1 MGYTIGDFIKSN
13 QFSEIK
19 LLCDNSSVEREIQG
33 IQILAVPD
41 MEKFAGGGELL
52 LTSLKAYENLNE
64 NTVLYHLEELY
75 KKKVVGFA
83 VKRVQDRS
91 QQIKLFDVFMQFCN
105 KYNIPVLE
113 LPENVTYWSVIK
125 FLLPKIYSYEVAKMI
140 YSKIT
145 HDDINYFLTEGAMD
159 KTILE
164 TLFKKINIMI
174 GNPIALY
181 DERFINIYSSL
192 PEESNLVIT
201 KDVKK
206 YMPNI
211 IAQHEYM
218 IQKRKYVEYIRKINI
233 LDQSVFFLVATEVNE
248 PLSDFDFI
256 TLGHVLSALLYILI
270 QKVTTKALEKK
281 YHRDLE
287 HRILNGTLSDE
298 EENEVAHVLNLN
310 MSNQYRVI
318 IFCLKSKHPKDN
330 FSEVQRT
337 ETEFVEK
344 IISDCF
350 PKEYIYSNT
359 NRIIYIHKENTNED
373 KLNYRKELEK
383 IRKNIQ
389 NQLINRK
396 SDFELIVGLGK
407 VVEGYHRLKES
418 FEDAKL
424 AIKYIDIIRDIVG
437 DMNKSVV
444 DCSKLGFFHIF
455 ANIKDKAQ
463 LRTYIPDSV
472 NNIYKHDLQK
482 NSELLHTLECYLN
495 HKQSIR
501 KTSELMCIHS
511 RTVSYRL
518 QKIVQLTGMD
528 YDNIAEMLTVRNG
541 IIILKI
547 LEKL

>member
-13 QFSEIK
+13 QFSGIK
-19 LLCDNSSVEREIQG
+19 LISDNSSIDREIQG
-33 IQILAVPD
+33 VQIIAVAD
-41 MEKFAGGGELL
+41 MEKFTGGGELL
-52 LTSLKAYENLNE
+52 LTSLKAYEKLNE

-75 KKKVVGFA
+75 KNKVGGFA
-83 VKRVQDRS
+83 VRRVQDTV
-91 QQIKLFDVFMQFCN
+91 QQKKLFELFMQFCN

-145 HDDINYFLTEGAMD
+145 HDDINYFFTEGAMD
-159 KTILE
+159 TTILE

-181 DERFINIYSSL
+181 NDRLINIYSSL

-218 IQKRKYVEYIRKINI
+218 IQKREYVEYIRKINI
-233 LDQSVFFLVATEVNE
+233 LDQSVFYLVATEVNE

-270 QKVTTKALEKK
+270 QKVTSKALEKK

-287 HRILNGTLSDE
+287 HRILIGTLSGE

-310 MSNQYRVI
+310 TSDEYRVI
-318 IFCLKSKHPKDN
+318 IFYLKSKNSKAD

-337 ETEFVEK
+337 ATQFVEN
-344 IISDCF
+344 IIL
-350 PKEYIYSNT
+350 EYLSNEYVYSNT
-359 NRIIYIHKENTNED
+359 NRIIYIHKEDINED
-373 KLNYRKELEK
+373 KLKFRRKLEK
-383 IRKNIQ
+383 IQKEIQ
-389 NQLINRK
+389 NQLVDRK
-396 SDFELIVGLGK
+396 ADFELLVGIGK
-407 VVEGYHRLKES
+407 SVEGYHHLKES
-418 FEDAKL
+418 FEDSKL

-437 DMNKSVV
+437 DVNKSVV
-444 DCSKLGFFHIF
+444 DCSKLGFFRIF

-472 NNIYKHDLQK
+472 NSIYEQDLQR
-482 NSELLHTLECYLN
+482 NSELLDTLECYLN

-501 KTSELMCIHS
+501 KTSELMHIHS

-518 QKIVQLTGMD
+518 QKIVQLTGID
-528 YDNIAEMLTVRNG
+528 FDNITETLTVRNG
-541 IIILKI
+541 IVILRI
-547 LEKL
+547 LEQF